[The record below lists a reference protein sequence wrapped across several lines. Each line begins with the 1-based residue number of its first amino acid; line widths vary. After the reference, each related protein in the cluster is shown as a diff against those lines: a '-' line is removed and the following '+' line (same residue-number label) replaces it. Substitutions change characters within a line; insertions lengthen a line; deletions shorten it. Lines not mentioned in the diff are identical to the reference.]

1 MEMKNQYT
9 INDVVVILNKR
20 FSDTD
25 KRIAEI
31 TTTLTK
37 RMDSADKRFENFD
50 DRFESI
56 DDRFENIDK
65 RFESIDENFSNVISL
80 IKKVAQE
87 SRDYTNQR
95 LEAQTETI
103 MKVIDDVIGRLD
115 KIEFSVAGMRK
126 IEKIEPRVKALE
138 DQMEMVGAKLGLAM

>member
-25 KRIAEI
+25 KRIAET

-37 RMDSADKRFENFD
+37 RMDT
-50 DRFESI
+50 
-56 DDRFENIDK
+56 IDK
-65 RFESIDENFSNVISL
+65 RFESIDENFNNVVSL
-80 IKKVAQE
+80 IKRVTQE

-95 LEAQTETI
+95 LKAQTETI
-103 MKVIDDVIGRLD
+103 IKVINDVIGRLD
-115 KIEFSVAGMRK
+115 KIEFSVAGMK
-126 IEKIEPRVKALE
+126 KVKKIEPRVKALE